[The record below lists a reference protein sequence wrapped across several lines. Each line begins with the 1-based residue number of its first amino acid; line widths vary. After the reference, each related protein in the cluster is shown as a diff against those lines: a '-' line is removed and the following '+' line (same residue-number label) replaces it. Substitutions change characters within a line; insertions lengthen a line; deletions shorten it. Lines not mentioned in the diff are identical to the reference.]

1 MTTRL
6 IAAAVLALAAT
17 LALAQE
23 FPAKPIRMIVPF
35 APGGPNDV
43 LGRIVAQKVAEQIGQ
58 PVVIDN
64 RSGAGGSTGTAAAA
78 AAPPDGYTLLFSGTS
93 SLAIN
98 PSLFSKLP
106 YDALRDFAPVSLA
119 GTAPSLLATHPSVPA
134 RTVKELVAIA
144 KASPGKLNYASG
156 GVGGTPHLAG
166 ELFKSLGQVDVVHV
180 PFRGAGPALVALAS
194 GQVDVY
200 IGGISSVLPMV
211 RDRRIRPIAVT
222 SAKRTPLMPEMPT
235 FIESGMPGYEVVN
248 WYAVVAPAATAR
260 PVIAKLSAEIVKAL
274 ASPDVKKR
282 FADLGTDA
290 ASSTP
295 DQLAAY
301 HREDLARWAKVIK
314 AAKIQP
320 E

>member
-1 MTTRL
+1 MLKQT
-6 IAAAVLALAAT
+6 IAAVLAAAV
-17 LALAQE
+17 APAVAQE
-23 FPAKPIRMIVPF
+23 FPVKPIRMIVPF

-43 LGRIVAQKVAEQIGQ
+43 LGRIVAQKLSEQIGQ
-58 PVVIDN
+58 QVVVDN
-64 RSGAGGSTGTAAAA
+64 RSGAGGSTGTALAAS
-78 AAPPDGYTLLFSGTS
+78 APPDGYTLLFSGTS

-98 PSLFSKLP
+98 PSLYAKLP
-106 YDALRDFAPVSLA
+106 YDASRDFAPVSLA
-119 GTAPSLLATHPSVPA
+119 GTAPSLLAVHPSVPA

-166 ELFKSLGQVDVVHV
+166 ELFKSLGHVDVVHV
-180 PFRGAGPALVALAS
+180 PYRGAGPALVALAS
-194 GQVDVY
+194 GQVDMY
-200 IGGISSVLPMV
+200 IGGISSVLTMV
-211 RDRRIRPIAVT
+211 RDKRIRPIAVT

-248 WYAVVAPAATAR
+248 WYAVFAPAATPKA
-260 PVIAKLSAEIVKAL
+260 VVTKLNAETVKAL

-295 DQLAAY
+295 DALAAY